1 MCVSGW
7 LRRSAFFYYK
17 QGVMHISSELRV
29 NEEIR
34 AREIR
39 VVDETGQQLGIMSL
53 REGLRIAGERGLDLV
68 EVAPNA
74 TPVVCRI
81 MDYGKHKYEQSK
93 RDKLAKKKQKVINI
107 KELRMSP
114 KIDEHDFLVKTR
126 SAERFLKS
134 GDKVKVTVRF
144 RGREIVHT
152 ALAKQKLDELAS
164 NLKDYGVVER
174 VPKLEGRN
182 MVMILVPKTDSAK
195 TAKNQADEN

>member
-1 MCVSGW
+1 
-7 LRRSAFFYYK
+7 
-17 QGVMHISSELRV
+17 MHISSDLRV

-34 AREIR
+34 AREVR
-39 VVDETGQQLGIMSL
+39 VVDEQGQQLGIMSV
-53 REGLRIAGERGLDLV
+53 REGIRIASERGLDLV

-93 RDKLAKKKQKVINI
+93 RDKLARKKQKVINI

-126 SAERFLKS
+126 NAEKFLKA
-134 GDKVKVTVRF
+134 GDKVKVSIRF

-152 ALAKQKLDELAS
+152 ALAKQKLEDLA
-164 NLKDYGVVER
+164 NHVKDLGVVER

-182 MVMILVPKTDSAK
+182 MVMILVPKTDNAK
-195 TAKNQADEN
+195 TAKNKADEN